1 MRLLNTFEACY
12 WRLNLE
18 RVNHT
23 FGPFFD
29 SESRMLFLGSFP
41 SVKSREALFY
51 YGHPQNR
58 FWNIMRRVF
67 KDDFGD
73 SVSEKAEFLH
83 KHHIALYDVI
93 DECDIQGS
101 SDASIKNVVPTD
113 LVKILSETKIER
125 IFVNGKTAEKY
136 YKKYQE
142 DATGRTAICLPSS
155 SPANAAWS
163 LEKLC
168 ERWKKLIFPH
178 IEYYV
183 PLSERARRFYEGK
196 NINDGYLVH
205 LDLNSMSGMDAKCY
219 GKDSYESFD
228 KTVPENDFP
237 IIRFHAFDDF
247 KGKAAVNA
255 CFTTRV
261 GGVSSGDLSTLNLG
275 FTRGDKPE
283 KIKEN
288 FIRSLCAFNLCHE
301 KNPCGTE
308 NLLNVDKTECKENL
322 DIGTAL
328 LQRTVMTQQVHSDK
342 IIKASKSLALDE
354 DCTVKAEGV
363 DGLYTSE
370 KNMILSATFAD
381 CVPVFLF
388 DKEKGRIALVHS
400 GWKGTAKEIAVKGVR
415 LLERDGAE
423 FEDLKGAKSENP
435 EGSGDFLWSAKI
447 IGAENIIA
455 EIGPSISCDHYE
467 VTGEV
472 IEEIAKN
479 YSLEEQQDIFEK
491 TDKVHFHLDMWAAI
505 YYSLIHAGVLPENIY
520 FSGICTYENAS
531 ILFSH
536 RRSGGRRGN
545 MNAFF
550 ELI

>member
-1 MRLLNTFEACY
+1 M
-12 WRLNLE
+12 E

-23 FGPFFD
+23 FGPFYD

-58 FWNIMRRVF
+58 FWNIMRSVF

-73 SVSEKAEFLH
+73 LIEEKSDFLH
-83 KHHIALYDVI
+83 RHHIALYDVI
-93 DECDIQGS
+93 DECDIEGS
-101 SDASIKNVVPTD
+101 SDSSIKNVVPTD
-113 LVKILSETKIER
+113 LDSILKETKIER

-142 DATGRTAICLPSS
+142 KATGRTAICLPSS

-168 ERWKKLIFPH
+168 EKWAEFIFPH
-178 IEYYV
+178 IEYFS
-183 PLSERARRFYEGK
+183 PLSERAKRFYEGK
-196 NINDGYLVH
+196 NINDGYIKHINLGAISSGNSQNEHRLVE
-205 LDLNSMSGMDAKCY
+205 
-219 GKDSYESFD
+219 DSIETFI
-228 KTVPENDFP
+228 PENDFP

-247 KGKAAVNA
+247 KGKTAVNA
-255 CFTTRV
+255 CFTTRA

-275 FTRGDKPE
+275 FTRGDEPE
-283 KIKEN
+283 NIKEN
-288 FIRSLCAFNLCHE
+288 FKRTLLAFNLCNE
-301 KNPCGTE
+301 KNPYGIGKINNINKADDKE
-308 NLLNVDKTECKENL
+308 GVDFGST
-322 DIGTAL
+322 L
-328 LQRTVMTQQVHSDK
+328 LQRTVMTQQVHSDN
-342 IIKASKSLALDE
+342 IIKASKSLALGE

-370 KNMILSATFAD
+370 KGLILSATFAD

-388 DKEKGRIALVHS
+388 DKKKGSIALVHS
-400 GWKGTAKEIAVKGVR
+400 GWKGTTKEIAAKGVR
-415 LLERDGAE
+415 MLEDGGT
-423 FEDLKGAKSENP
+423 EDRASEDVSGVANVAKAPANVIESASP
-435 EGSGDFLWSAKI
+435 EATIDFANVAKVR
-447 IGAENIIA
+447 GAENIIA
-455 EIGPSISCDHYE
+455 EIGPSISGDHYE

-479 YSLEEQQDIFEK
+479 YSSEEQRDIFEK

-505 YYSLIHAGVLPENIY
+505 YYSLIHSGVLPENIY

-550 ELI
+550 ELR